1 MKSELIIRSSK
12 NKYHK
17 LLVKMLLK
25 IYLIKIILDLFLDI
39 IIGNKT
45 EFFCNLIQHMILF
58 ISILYIDEMSYSLII
73 AFFIR
78 VIFF

>member
-58 ISILYIDEMSYSLII
+58 ISILYIDDMSYSLII